1 MDDKLFI
8 PNKIKVGFQDR
19 SDTYTKKLAYIIY
32 FDAKGVLRKE
42 KSWQSWRD
50 KKIEPE
56 EFDNKPQSG
65 FIINKNIERY
75 KWSHFSTGRTM
86 IRIYDPRGF
95 EFEITP
101 ENLIGILMHCD
112 CLKRGLDGEYVYA
125 WCGTELAL
133 LPVSS
138 QEYQSSKDYTELQSQ
153 KISAKNLVQG
163 ISYKTKQQKNVIYL
177 GRFEWFTWPNSYY
190 IEDGGKRVRKG
201 RKMHIFYKEGSK
213 TTSDSS
219 SSYEVRSSVDFLA
232 TKNSDNIVSNFAAL
246 IGELQKNSHV
256 KKVIGYEFTPAE
268 FDLTIQPAD
277 KKRYE
282 YSPSLKRKSYFYKHG
297 ELAGSISVTQ
307 KFERDYVG
315 GNYSVEYKP
324 VDKFS
329 YYKGGILLDLKTGE
343 VTAHK
348 DNDRNHFNIN
358 YHNEAFI
365 RGFSLGNVYAV
376 FEDGSKKKLDSSF
389 IEV

>member
-153 KISAKNLVQG
+153 KISAKDLVPG
-163 ISYKTKQQKNVIYL
+163 ISYKTKQQKNVTYL

-190 IEDGGKRVRKG
+190 IEEGGKRVRKG
-201 RKMHIFYKEGSK
+201 RKMHIFRKEGKMNNSYVLG
-213 TTSDSS
+213 
-219 SSYEVRSSVDFLA
+219 SYEVRSSVDFLA
-232 TKNSDNIVSNFAAL
+232 TKNSDNIVSNFAEL
-246 IGELQKNSHV
+246 ITELQKTSYT
-256 KKVIGYEFTPAE
+256 KKVVRYEFEPIE
-268 FDLTIQPAD
+268 FDPTIRPAD

-282 YSPSLKRKSYFYKHG
+282 CSPSLKRKSYFYKHG
-297 ELAGSISVTQ
+297 ESVGSINIDQ
-307 KFERDYVG
+307 QFERDYVG
-315 GNYSVEYKP
+315 GQYSTEYKP

-329 YYKGGILLDLKTGE
+329 YYKGGNLLDLNTCE
-343 VTAHK
+343 VSAHK
-348 DNDRNHFNIN
+348 DAVRDYYRN

-365 RGFSLGNVYAV
+365 RGFSLGNVYAI
-376 FEDGSKKKLDSSF
+376 FEDGSKKRLDNGFSD
-389 IEV
+389 V

>member
-32 FDAKGVLRKE
+32 YDAKGVLRKE

-50 KKIEPE
+50 EKIEPE

-153 KISAKNLVQG
+153 KISAKDLVPG
-163 ISYKTKQQKNVIYL
+163 ISYKTKQQKNVTYL
-177 GRFEWFTWPNSYY
+177 GRFEWFTWPYSVHSRKENQ
-190 IEDGGKRVRKG
+190 KCVRKG
-201 RKMHIFYKEGSK
+201 RKMHIFRKEGKMNNSYILG
-213 TTSDSS
+213 
-219 SSYEVRSSVDFLA
+219 SYEIRSSVDFLA
-232 TKNSDNIVSNFAAL
+232 TKNSDNIDPKFANY
-246 IGELQKNSHV
+246 IDELQKTHYV
-256 KKVIGYEFTPAE
+256 KKVTHYEFKPVE
-268 FDLTIQPAD
+268 FDPTVSQPNPAKYTYNAQL
-277 KKRYE
+277 KKQRY
-282 YSPSLKRKSYFYKHG
+282 FIKHG
-297 ELAGSISVTQ
+297 EGVVLLIINQ
-307 KFERDYVG
+307 QFERDYVDG
-315 GNYSVEYKP
+315 KYSSEYKP
-324 VDKFS
+324 VNKFAVSKGNELLHLTTGSVEALPREHS
-329 YYKGGILLDLKTGE
+329 YYSSYNYNAQYIKGFE
-343 VTAHK
+343 
-348 DNDRNHFNIN
+348 
-358 YHNEAFI
+358 
-365 RGFSLGNVYAV
+365 LGDVYAV
-376 FEDGSKKKLDSSF
+376 FEDGSKKRLDNYYSD
-389 IEV
+389 V